1 MEYKFI
7 AHAFKKLDIKIRNI
21 KIDKKRLWNW
31 KQIRLLLFQGLDP
44 ENMERAHAP
53 HFTGFITD

>member
-31 KQIRLLLFQGLDP
+31 KKEINQNFAIKRVYLIF
-44 ENMERAHAP
+44 
-53 HFTGFITD
+53 